1 VTAWSEANNPFFA
14 GAHADLLALIPFALI
29 VGFLFLVAR
38 EKVLTPRRT

>member
-1 VTAWSEANNPFFA
+1 
-14 GAHADLLALIPFALI
+14 LIPFALI